1 MYNIDYILPY
11 VDIYLS
17 LHDIYPMNRPT
28 RKLELKNYIEEGN
41 RFFVA
46 SFFFSSDMGSLWH
59 AHDFSELFWITRGKC
74 RHTLEEGEEI
84 LTAGDVRFMC
94 PEQVHSLDH
103 VGKEPL
109 HLTNIAFPAD
119 VLESWRNDYPVLD
132 GHFFWTGEPRPG
144 GIRLAA
150 KELEEL
156 EQQTHRLATRTHDLF
171 FLHRFLFD
179 LFLNA
184 LPPAPDIREIPGW
197 LKDGLA
203 ALDDPLV
210 FSEGP
215 AAFARACGRSP
226 EHVARSC
233 RRHLEK
239 TPGELVNDARMKDA
253 ARQLRMS
260 DHDILNIMM
269 DCGLSNPSHF
279 YKLFKAQYGETPRS
293 YRLAHCGLVGR

>member
-1 MYNIDYILPY
+1 MN
-11 VDIYLS
+11 
-17 LHDIYPMNRPT
+17 YPAQ
-28 RKLELKNYIEEGN
+28 KLELKNYLEEGS

-46 SFFFSSDMGSLWH
+46 RFFFSNAMGALRH
-59 AHDFSELFWITRGKC
+59 AHDYAELFWITQGKC
-74 RHTLEEGEEI
+74 RHMLEEGEET
-84 LTAGDVRFMC
+84 LTIGDLRFMR
-94 PEQVHSLDH
+94 PEQVHSLARI
-103 VGKEPL
+103 GKEPL
-109 HLTNIAFPAD
+109 HLTNLAFPAD
-119 VLESWRNDYPVLD
+119 VLESWQSNYPVLA
-132 GHFFWTGEPRPG
+132 GHFFWTGEPHPG

-197 LKDGLA
+197 LKGGLA
-203 ALDDPLV
+203 ALDDPVV

-226 EHVARSC
+226 EHVARAC
-233 RRHLEK
+233 RKHLGK
-239 TPGELVNDARMKDA
+239 TPGELVNTVRMKDA

-269 DCGLSNPSHF
+269 DCGFSNPSHF
-279 YKLFKAQYGETPRS
+279 YKLFKAQYGETPRK
-293 YRLAHCGLVGR
+293 YRFAHRELVGR